1 MSAQLE
7 VSVEGHLGVIALNRP
22 EAINALSAGMIAGV
36 TETLTLWR
44 DEDRVRAVLFEG
56 RGPRGFC
63 SGGDVRAVRAMA
75 LEGRLA
81 DAEAYFAAEY
91 AMNLLIATYEKPV
104 AAIADGIVM
113 GGGIGIAGH
122 AGFRFTTANAKFAMP
137 EAGIGF
143 FGDVG
148 VNYILSKAPVHRALL
163 FLMSGAPVGAAD
175 ALALGLTDC
184 AVMPERLSELRA
196 GLVLAANAANT
207 ATAIVALMQ
216 AHSIQ
221 AGERMLCGLADLLAG
236 ELGLESAAAIVA
248 AIDLRASESAAIAAV
263 AGLLKTRSPTSLET
277 IVQSHRA
284 ARKLPGASQVLA
296 LDLRLA
302 RLMAGFPDFAEGVR
316 AVLVDKDQKPQWVP
330 QSFAGVPMAAIRAAV
345 AEATTVAAAAV

>member
-1 MSAQLE
+1 MNKQIE
-7 VSVEGHLGVIALNRP
+7 VSVEGHLGAIALNRP

-44 DEDRVRAVLFEG
+44 NEERVRAVLFEG
-56 RGPRGFC
+56 HGPRGFC
-63 SGGDVRAVRAMA
+63 SGGDVRAVRAMVM
-75 LEGRLA
+75 EGRLA
-81 DAEAYFAAEY
+81 DADAYFAAEY

-104 AAIADGIVM
+104 TIIADGIVM

-122 AGFRFTTANAKFAMP
+122 AGFRFTTPDAKFAMP

-148 VNYILSKAPVHRALL
+148 VNYILSKAPMHRALL
-163 FLMSGAPVGAAD
+163 FLMSGATVGAAD
-175 ALALGLTDC
+175 ALALGLSDC
-184 AVMPERLSELRA
+184 AVMPERLGELRA
-196 GLVLAANAANT
+196 GLVAAANAAST
-207 ATAIVALMQ
+207 ETAIVALMH

-221 AGERMLCGLADLLAG
+221 AGERELCGLADLLAG
-236 ELGLESAAAIVA
+236 ELGLENAAAIVA
-248 AIDLRASESAAIAAV
+248 AIDQRAGERAEIAAI

-284 ARKLPGASQVLA
+284 ARKLPGAGEILA

-302 RLMAGFPDFAEGVR
+302 RLMARLPDFAEGVR
-316 AVLVDKDQKPQWVP
+316 AVLVDKDQKPRWAPGNFADVP
-330 QSFAGVPMAAIRAAV
+330 AAAIRTAI
-345 AEATTVAAAAV
+345 AEAISFAAAAV